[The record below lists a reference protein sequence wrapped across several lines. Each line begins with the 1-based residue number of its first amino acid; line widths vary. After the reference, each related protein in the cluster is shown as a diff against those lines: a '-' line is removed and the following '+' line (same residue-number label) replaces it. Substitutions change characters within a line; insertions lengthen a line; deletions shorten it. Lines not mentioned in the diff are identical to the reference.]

1 MKKFFYSLPAAIVIV
16 ALVSGCGIYSF
27 TGASIPPHLKR
38 IYIPTFQDK
47 SSSGLVTLK
56 DNLTDEVTTR
66 LTTQSSFELG
76 TQQAADC
83 RLEGSVIVYSN
94 QPYIISQGQ
103 SVKSNRI
110 SVRVTVVYRDLVKK
124 EVIWENN
131 FENWS
136 DYTIGDQT
144 AEKEALKEVI
154 TKLADDIFSK
164 VVSNW

>member
-1 MKKFFYSLPAAIVIV
+1 MKKFFYFIPAAAVCI

-47 SSSGLVTLK
+47 SSSGLVALK
-56 DNLTDEVTTR
+56 DDLTNEVTTR

-76 TQQAADC
+76 TQQVADC
-83 RLEGSVIVYSN
+83 RLEGSVLVYSN

-110 SVRVTVVYRDLVKK
+110 SVRVTVIYRDLVKK
-124 EVIWENN
+124 ETIWENS

-144 AEKEALKEVI
+144 AEQEALKEVI